1 MPDDKHLL
9 ACLAQEVIAIQR
21 RSIPVVPRGSC
32 QVAGICPVS
41 RQSRRVDGEATA
53 AEILRQPAHFGG
65 RGSEAMQHQT
75 ANAITGL
82 KKGFRAL
89 HVGGMFGHSVKYS
102 VTEISHER
110 KPEFSDTCRADTQV
124 CPYQQTGLAP
134 DGNSTEE
141 NPNFQIG
148 SRA

>member
-1 MPDDKHLL
+1 
-9 ACLAQEVIAIQR
+9 
-21 RSIPVVPRGSC
+21 
-32 QVAGICPVS
+32 
-41 RQSRRVDGEATA
+41 
-53 AEILRQPAHFGG
+53 GG
-65 RGSEAMQHQT
+65 EAMQYQT
-75 ANAITGL
+75 ANTVTGL

-102 VTEISHER
+102 VTGISHER
-110 KPEFSDTCRADTQV
+110 EPEFSDTCRADTQV

-148 SRA
+148 SKPPMYRKIAKATRQTRFDDGSGASNQ